1 MTRGRGTADERSS
14 TREMVAEH
22 RRLSLAEGTEQWE
35 LDQLVEILRQRGT
48 IDALAY
54 VAEVE
59 GDEVQS

>member
-1 MTRGRGTADERSS
+1 MATSS
-14 TREMVAEH
+14 TRDLIAEH
-22 RRLSLAEGTEQWE
+22 RQLSTAEGTLQWE
-35 LDQLVEILRQRGT
+35 LDQLIEILRQRGT